1 MKEFRN
7 KLPEKRRKNAVVGA
21 QVIFSFSH
29 ELLQDKNFKPI
40 KYFAEWPSGK
50 AASSHGVS
58 CRFDSDLC
66 NFGALAHSGEHLF
79 CKQKAAG
86 SKPAGSIQ
94 IMSSEAKDLWG
105 SLSP

>member
-1 MKEFRN
+1 MT
-7 KLPEKRRKNAVVGA
+7 RRKSAVRSRL
-21 QVIFSFSH
+21 F
-29 ELLQDKNFKPI
+29 LLNT
-40 KYFAEWPSGK
+40 AEWPRGK

-66 NFGALAHSGEHLF
+66 NFGALAHSEEHLF